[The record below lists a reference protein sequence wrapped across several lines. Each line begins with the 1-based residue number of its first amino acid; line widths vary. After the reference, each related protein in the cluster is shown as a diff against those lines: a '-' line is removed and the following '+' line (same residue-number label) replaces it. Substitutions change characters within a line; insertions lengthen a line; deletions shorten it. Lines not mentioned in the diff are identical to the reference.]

1 MSSLESILLKEY
13 GESYYEKITDG
24 YKTDRYVTLRI
35 NNLKSTKEKVI
46 AILEEKGIS
55 YEEVHWYPMAL
66 VILDGDKKDIEN
78 LDIYLNGEI
87 YLQSLS
93 SMLPPFFMDLKSGE
107 QVLDMAASPGG
118 KTSLMQAL
126 TNNSL
131 MITAVE
137 KKYTRMMRL
146 RYNLELQGVKKVTVL
161 NSDARFLD
169 DFFLFDKVLLDAPC
183 SGSGTIGL
191 KELDNFKCD
200 TIDSYAKRQKELLLS
215 AIKHV
220 KCGGLIVYSTC
231 SILKEENE
239 EVIKYVL
246 DNCSNVEL
254 VGITNL
260 DEFGIDLLPST
271 IDGVVTVSPSKYY
284 EGFFVAVLC
293 KK

>member
-169 DFFLFDKVLLDAPC
+169 DFFLFDKVLLERRD
-183 SGSGTIGL
+183 L
-191 KELDNFKCD
+191 HE
-200 TIDSYAKRQKELLLS
+200 
-215 AIKHV
+215 
-220 KCGGLIVYSTC
+220 
-231 SILKEENE
+231 
-239 EVIKYVL
+239 
-246 DNCSNVEL
+246 
-254 VGITNL
+254 
-260 DEFGIDLLPST
+260 DEHRNG
-271 IDGVVTVSPSKYY
+271 
-284 EGFFVAVLC
+284 
-293 KK
+293 